1 MYCGNCG
8 NRIPDDSSFCPEC
21 GTPLEDMHEK
31 KQGETYFKSKKYQY
45 EEDEP
50 EKKSSVLPVLITC
63 VGCLIVVGIIIIGFM
78 ILGNTKGD
86 ETAQAESASE
96 PQVQVGEEVQ
106 AGEND
111 TEAKDPDEVEK
122 TDIVEPEETPE
133 SLSPEEI
140 QAAEKAEAQAK
151 AKAEAEAKAKA
162 DAQAAAAGEYVI
174 ANSSTVT
181 LTQADI
187 SSLSADQ
194 LRLAIN
200 EIYARHGRMFKDQEL
215 QAYFNGKSWYQGTI
229 QPDAFQESMLSALER
244 QNIQLISARKD
255 SLTGQA
261 GTSSNSA
268 GAVVGN
274 VSLYPGDYHDIR
286 IYGDNPER
294 VNNYVTVVISN
305 VTSTGFDFKIT
316 RYNTQTNNYDVI
328 FRSHTA
334 VFTGNGTTATYYGQ
348 QYTLNFSFPRI
359 TELTVTGFSDAEGIT
374 FANNGIPGHEF
385 S

>member
-1 MYCGNCG
+1 M
-8 NRIPDDSSFCPEC
+8 
-21 GTPLEDMHEK
+21 
-31 KQGETYFKSKKYQY
+31 
-45 EEDEP
+45 
-50 EKKSSVLPVLITC
+50 
-63 VGCLIVVGIIIIGFM
+63 
-78 ILGNTKGD
+78 
-86 ETAQAESASE
+86 
-96 PQVQVGEEVQ
+96 
-106 AGEND
+106 
-111 TEAKDPDEVEK
+111 
-122 TDIVEPEETPE
+122 
-133 SLSPEEI
+133 
-140 QAAEKAEAQAK
+140 
-151 AKAEAEAKAKA
+151 
-162 DAQAAAAGEYVI
+162 I

-181 LTQADI
+181 LTQTYR
-187 SSLSADQ
+187 LSADQ

-261 GTSSNSA
+261 GTSSNLA

-316 RYNTQTNNYDVI
+316 RYNTWIN
-328 FRSHTA
+328 
-334 VFTGNGTTATYYGQ
+334 
-348 QYTLNFSFPRI
+348 
-359 TELTVTGFSDAEGIT
+359 
-374 FANNGIPGHEF
+374 
-385 S
+385 